1 MCGIVGYIGSENAK
15 DILLEGLKKL
25 EYRGYDS
32 SGIFLYNDVP
42 ILKKCKGKI
51 SDLEKILIGNNLNTA
66 KIGLGHTRWATH
78 GIPNKINSHP
88 HSSNSGE
95 LFIVHNGIIENYES
109 IRSILIKKGY
119 SFKSETDTEVLIN
132 LIEEIKK
139 SEKVKLRKAVKIALS
154 QVTGAYSIC
163 IFDITNPDEIIVAKL
178 GSPIVI
184 GIKGNNFFIG
194 SDPSPFIKYTKR
206 CLYLKDSEMAVLNLK
221 KGITLR
227 SPKN

>member
-32 SGIFLYNDVP
+32 SGNFLYNDVP

-51 SDLEKILIGNNLNTA
+51 SDLEKILIGNNLNAA

-109 IRSILIKKGY
+109 IKSILIKKGY
-119 SFKSETDTEVLIN
+119 S
-132 LIEEIKK
+132 
-139 SEKVKLRKAVKIALS
+139 
-154 QVTGAYSIC
+154 
-163 IFDITNPDEIIVAKL
+163 
-178 GSPIVI
+178 
-184 GIKGNNFFIG
+184 
-194 SDPSPFIKYTKR
+194 
-206 CLYLKDSEMAVLNLK
+206 
-221 KGITLR
+221 
-227 SPKN
+227 

>member
-78 GIPNKINSHP
+78 GIPNNINSHP

-95 LFIVHNGIIENYES
+95 LFIVHN
-109 IRSILIKKGY
+109 
-119 SFKSETDTEVLIN
+119 
-132 LIEEIKK
+132 
-139 SEKVKLRKAVKIALS
+139 
-154 QVTGAYSIC
+154 
-163 IFDITNPDEIIVAKL
+163 
-178 GSPIVI
+178 
-184 GIKGNNFFIG
+184 
-194 SDPSPFIKYTKR
+194 
-206 CLYLKDSEMAVLNLK
+206 
-221 KGITLR
+221 
-227 SPKN
+227 